1 VTPEASSSYSPTA
14 GLPFDDEDLE
24 SKLVWIFGS
33 PRTGST
39 WLLEMLCHPLEA
51 KRSEPLG
58 FSWPPGWEEP
68 VPALAVDEF
77 LISSHLAPHQGRVVD
92 ILGAPFPAT
101 LNGLFGRRSSYAFSN
116 EFADVWRPE
125 ARRLTLVRLHAIVE
139 RARAAGL
146 PVVDGLPVLVIKEVN
161 GSHAADLIMSL
172 FPRSKMIFLL
182 RDGRDIVDSLLDA
195 NSPDGWLTRTGL
207 GRGGFESDAE
217 RFEWVRET
225 CRNWTARINVC
236 SRAYESHDPELRTRV
251 RYEDLL
257 ADTPARLRD
266 LARWIGLPSEQSRI
280 DEIVEAHSF
289 EAVPEQRK
297 GKGKRRRAATPG
309 HWRESL
315 TPDEQRLAQE
325 IMGERLTELGYPA
338 GTNRA

>member
-1 VTPEASSSYSPTA
+1 VTPKASSSYSATA
-14 GLPFDDEDLE
+14 GLPFDDEELE

-58 FSWPPGWEEP
+58 FSWPEDWRDP

-101 LNGLFGRRSSYAFSN
+101 LNGLFGRRSSYAFST
-116 EFADVWRPE
+116 EFEDVWRPE
-125 ARRLTLVRLHAIVE
+125 ARRLTLVRLHAIIE

-172 FPRSKMIFLL
+172 FPRSKLIFLL

-195 NSPDGWLTRTGL
+195 NSPDGWLTRSGL
-207 GRGGFESDAE
+207 GRGGFETDEE
-217 RFEWVRET
+217 RLEWVRDM
-225 CRNWTARINVC
+225 CRNWAARINVC
-236 SRAYESHDPELRTRV
+236 SRAYELHDPDLRRRV

-257 ADTPARLRD
+257 AETQRELGD
-266 LARWIGLPSEQSRI
+266 LAGWIGLPSDAPRI
-280 DEIVEAHSF
+280 EEIVGSHSF
-289 EAVPEQRK
+289 SVVPEHLR
-297 GKGKRRRAATPG
+297 GSGKRRRAATPG
-309 HWRESL
+309 RWRESL
-315 TPDEQRLAQE
+315 TDQEQEVAFQ
-325 IMGERLTELGYPA
+325 IMGSRLEELGYEQ
-338 GTNRA
+338 